1 MQVVSLGIRVMH
13 GYLNGDEPSPQRL
26 LKMLDT
32 EYTPDPEYGN
42 TLDPVTADQM
52 AITLQSIK

>member
-1 MQVVSLGIRVMH
+1 MQIRICADGDLEGSYQYPSCKPWNTSYEDFKH

-32 EYTPDPEYGN
+32 DYTPDPEY
-42 TLDPVTADQM
+42 
-52 AITLQSIK
+52 